1 MSSMAMSLILFSC
14 TRTFKNLHLMFEF
27 TDLTKDNVIAFKAYG
42 KIEDKDYDKLTA
54 LLDKT
59 EREGKPLRLLIEV
72 DDIKGITAQAMLK
85 DVATYFRHARK
96 MEKVAVV
103 GEDKLHEK
111 TWAKLADP
119 FMRAE
124 VKYFPREKE
133 VIAEKWI
140 RE

>member
-1 MSSMAMSLILFSC
+1 
-14 TRTFKNLHLMFEF
+14 MFEF

-42 KIEDKDYDKLTA
+42 KIEERDYDKLTA

-59 EREGKPLRLLIEV
+59 EREGKPLRLLIDV
-72 DDIKGITAQAMLK
+72 GDIKGITAEALLK

-96 MEKVAVV
+96 MERVAVV
-103 GEDKLHEK
+103 GENKLHEK

-119 FMRAE
+119 FMKADVR
-124 VKYFPREKE
+124 YFPREKG
-133 VIAEKWI
+133 VIAEEWI